1 MGAWQMLQ
9 PRRFGGQSMPA
20 GEFVAAVAA
29 AAAQDGS
36 AGWRCAMANAAA
48 YWVAVLPDHAGT
60 DIWGGDDK
68 ARVAFGRHPG
78 GRFERGDDGGRL
90 TGQWCDVAGADVADW
105 LLLAADDDRLV
116 LVHRADIAAVVPTET
131 AGLPDAGLAELTVTA
146 LPVTDERVFTA
157 CDDGAAVITGA
168 AAAAAVAGAADG
180 LWRVHVAQVREKLAA
195 SYGSAETA
203 DLTVSTRQ
211 AARAAA
217 DIDAATLQIVAS
229 LSQDPSTAARAQR
242 QAAVRAREAADRV
255 LGSSRGHALDASD
268 PVARLWRDVHT
279 GCRLALRLLDDLDR

>member
-1 MGAWQMLQ
+1 MGTWQMLQ
-9 PRRFGGQSMPA
+9 PRRFGGQSMPV
-20 GEFVAAVAA
+20 GEFLAAVAA

-48 YWVAVLPDHAGT
+48 NWACALPDHAGT
-60 DIWGGDDK
+60 DIWGADDT
-68 ARVAFGRHPG
+68 ARVAIGRGPG
-78 GRFERGDDGGRL
+78 GRLERGRL
-90 TGQWCDVAGADVADW
+90 TGQWSGITGADFADW
-105 LLLAADDDRLV
+105 LLLAADEDCLV
-116 LVHRADIAAVVPTET
+116 LVPRADIAAVAPTEI
-131 AGLPDAGLAELTVTA
+131 AGLPDAGLADLTVTA
-146 LPVTDERVFTA
+146 LPITGDRVFPA
-157 CDDGAAVITGA
+157 RDDGAAVITGA

-180 LWRVHVAQVREKLAA
+180 LWRAHVAQVQEKLAA

-229 LSQDPSTAARAQR
+229 LTQDPPTAGRAQR

-279 GCRLALRLLDDLDR
+279 GCRLTLRLLDDLDR

>member
-9 PRRFGGQSMPA
+9 PKRFGGQSMPA
-20 GEFVAAVAA
+20 AEFVAAVAA

-48 YWVAVLPDHAGT
+48 YWAGALSDHAGT
-60 DIWGGDDK
+60 DIWGRDAA
-68 ARVAFGRHPG
+68 ARVAIGRGPG
-78 GRFERGDDGGRL
+78 GRLEWGRL

-105 LLLAADDDRLV
+105 LLLAVDEDRLV
-116 LVHRADIAAVVPTET
+116 LVPRADITAVVPTEI
-131 AGLPDAGLAELTVTA
+131 AGLPEAGLAELTVTA
-146 LPVTDERVFTA
+146 LPVVEERVFPA
-157 CDDGAAVITGA
+157 RDDGAAVITGA
-168 AAAAAVAGAADG
+168 AAASAVAGAADG
-180 LWRVHVAQVREKLAA
+180 LWRVHVAQVQEKLAA
-195 SYGSAETA
+195 SYGSAEAA

-217 DIDAATLQIVAS
+217 DIDAAALQIIAS
-229 LSQDPSTAARAQR
+229 LTQDPPTAARAQR

-255 LGSSRGHALDASD
+255 LGSSRGHALDSSD
-268 PVARLWRDVHT
+268 PVARLWRDVQT

>member
-1 MGAWQMLQ
+1 MAAWQMLQ
-9 PRRFGGQSMPA
+9 PNRFGGQSMPV
-20 GEFVAAVAA
+20 GEFIAAVAA

-48 YWVAVLPDHAGT
+48 YWAGALPDHAGT
-60 DIWGGDDK
+60 DIWGGDDG
-68 ARVAFGRHPG
+68 ARVAIGRGPG
-78 GRFERGDDGGRL
+78 GRLERGRL
-90 TGQWCDVAGADVADW
+90 TGQWSDITGADLADW

-116 LVHRADIAAVVPTET
+116 LVSRADIAAVAPTEPG
-131 AGLPDAGLAELTVTA
+131 GLPEAGLAELTVTA
-146 LPVTDERVFTA
+146 LPVADERVFPA
-157 CDDGAAVITGA
+157 RNDSAAVITGA
-168 AAAAAVAGAADG
+168 AASAAVAGAADG
-180 LWRVHVAQVREKLAA
+180 LWRAHIAQVQEKLAA

-203 DLTVSTRQ
+203 DLAVSTRQ

-217 DIDAATLQIVAS
+217 DIDAATLQVVAS
-229 LSQDPSTAARAQR
+229 LTQDPPTAARAQR
-242 QAAVRAREAADRV
+242 QAAVRARDAADRV

>member
-9 PRRFGGQSMPA
+9 PKRFGGQSMPV

-48 YWVAVLPDHAGT
+48 YWAGALPDHAGT
-60 DIWGGDDK
+60 DIWGGDDG
-68 ARVAFGRHPG
+68 ARVAIGRGPG
-78 GRFERGDDGGRL
+78 GRLERGRL
-90 TGQWCDVAGADVADW
+90 TGQWCDVAGADIVDW
-105 LLLAADDDRLV
+105 LLLAADEDRLV
-116 LVHRADIAAVVPTET
+116 LVPRADVAAVAPTEM
-131 AGLPDAGLAELTVTA
+131 AGLLEAGLADLTVTA
-146 LPVTDERVFTA
+146 LPVVDDRVFPA
-157 CDDGAAVITGA
+157 RHDGTAVIMGA

-180 LWRVHVAQVREKLAA
+180 LWRVHVTQVQEKLAA

-229 LSQDPSTAARAQR
+229 LTQDPPTAARAQR
-242 QAAVRAREAADRV
+242 QAAVRARGAADRV

-268 PVARLWRDVHT
+268 PVSRLWRDVHA
-279 GCRLALRLLDDLDR
+279 GCRLALRLLDDLDH

>member
-20 GEFVAAVAA
+20 GDFVAAVAA

-48 YWVAVLPDHAGT
+48 YWAAVLPDRAGT
-60 DIWGGDDK
+60 DIWGGDGG
-68 ARVAFGRHPG
+68 ARVAIGRRPG
-78 GRFERGDDGGRL
+78 GRLERGRL
-90 TGQWCDVAGADVADW
+90 TGQWSDVTGADLADW
-105 LLLAADDDRLV
+105 LLLAADEDRLV
-116 LVHRADIAAVVPTET
+116 LLPRAAVVTVVPTEP
-131 AGLPDAGLAELTVTA
+131 AGLPDAGLAELTVTE
-146 LPVTDERVFTA
+146 LPVTDERVFPA
-157 CDDGAAVITGA
+157 RDDGAAVITGA
-168 AAAAAVAGAADG
+168 AAGAAVAGAADG
-180 LWRVHVAQVREKLAA
+180 LWRVHVAQVQEKLAA

-229 LSQDPSTAARAQR
+229 LSQDPGTAARAQR
-242 QAAVRAREAADRV
+242 QAVVRAREAADRV